1 MRRLLRSL
9 SGRDD
14 KDQADRP
21 QDDGLAAIDLASLPP
36 QQLKIMRLML
46 RQPEMS
52 YPRLCAAVEAMPE
65 AERLSRAELD
75 AALAIMLE
83 QGWLIRADDN
93 QPITY
98 KANLRRRSAGRLD
111 SFAPRRKSGSAL
123 TQGLWDALDADSTP
137 DPKKPPTPGDDKS

>member
-1 MRRLLRSL
+1 MRRLFRSL

-14 KDQADRP
+14 KDQADQS

-65 AERLSRAELD
+65 ADRLSRAELD

-83 QGWLIRADDN
+83 QGWLIRADDT
-93 QPITY
+93 QPATY
-98 KANLRRRSAGRLD
+98 KVNLRRRSAGRLD
-111 SFAPRRKSGSAL
+111 SFTPRRKTGSAL
-123 TQGLWDALDADSTP
+123 TRGLWDALDTDSRP
-137 DPKKPPTPGDDKS
+137 DPDKPPALDDDKS